1 MGYIVDVTIVL
12 EILFWLKVHQPRT
25 PHAPVLEGDIDAAVG
40 LYRRSNQHLDVHN
53 EIRKYV
59 DGMTLLDHANPQDNT
74 HLEVERL
81 IYAHR
86 QILIDMTS
94 PIAAQESEQL
104 VPVVLPAPHAG
115 VPVPEGV
122 SEILPS
128 STTQDGLGEQS
139 SATQSSQRPA
149 GNKSVEVRRSDL

>member
-40 LYRRSNQHLDVHN
+40 LYRRSNQHLAVHN

-59 DGMTLLDHANPQDNT
+59 DGMTLLDHANPQDST
-74 HLEVERL
+74 HVEVERL

-94 PIAAQESEQL
+94 PIAAQESEEL
-104 VPVVLPAPHAG
+104 VPVVLPPPHAG

-122 SEILPS
+122 SEILRG
-128 STTQDGLGEQS
+128 QQS

-149 GNKSVEVRRSDL
+149 SDKSEEVRRSDL